1 MACCVVDQK
10 YRQYPWLVFDSEPV
24 QVEIQPVPP
33 FGGVYATNVRD
44 ETTKHAG
51 RMRGV
56 ISGLPNGG
64 SDICKPPETV
74 FA

>member
-10 YRQYPWLVFDSEPV
+10 YRQYPWLVFDSEPA
-24 QVEIQPVPP
+24 QVESQPP
-33 FGGVYATNVRD
+33 FDEVYATYD
-44 ETTKHAG
+44 ETTKRAG

-56 ISGLPNGG
+56 ISGLRICGR
-64 SDICKPPETV
+64 DICKPPETV